1 MASVPFLRNRSF
13 IQKQSIMRNTK
24 KNIQKAFLLIGLLL
38 ITSTG
43 FAQLPGFDDS
53 QNDSQP
59 APISSIVALGLVAG
73 AVYGVRKIR

>member
-1 MASVPFLRNRSF
+1 M
-13 IQKQSIMRNTK
+13 KNTK
-24 KNIQKAFLLIGLLL
+24 KQMQKGILFIGLLL

-59 APISSIVALGLVAG
+59 APISTIVALGLIAG
-73 AVYGVRKIR
+73 AAYGVKKMRK